1 LWRKTL
7 IWAIHHTRQ
16 KATSNRERPA
26 AKSVSTLHPRS
37 AFLCFR
43 LFTAPI
49 LNGLAE
55 GGGTPES
62 AGLYEMERLWAEA
75 KAEERSAG

>member
-1 LWRKTL
+1 
-7 IWAIHHTRQ
+7 
-16 KATSNRERPA
+16 
-26 AKSVSTLHPRS
+26 
-37 AFLCFR
+37 

-55 GGGTPES
+55 GGRTPEC
-62 AGLYEMERLWAEA
+62 AGLDEMERLWAEA

>member
-1 LWRKTL
+1 
-7 IWAIHHTRQ
+7 
-16 KATSNRERPA
+16 
-26 AKSVSTLHPRS
+26 
-37 AFLCFR
+37 

-62 AGLYEMERLWAEA
+62 AGLDEMERLWAEA